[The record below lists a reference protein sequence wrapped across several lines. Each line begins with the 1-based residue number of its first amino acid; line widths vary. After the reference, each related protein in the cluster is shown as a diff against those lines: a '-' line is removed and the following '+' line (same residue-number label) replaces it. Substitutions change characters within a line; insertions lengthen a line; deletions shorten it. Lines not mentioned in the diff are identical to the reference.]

1 MAGATGIFSF
11 QASQNIQATKDT
23 KIIYDIAHVLKSLA
37 SISLNLWQ
45 NYSQFIQN
53 ITLLL
58 LKKKSDLIIKLVS

>member
-1 MAGATGIFSF
+1 MAGAKGIFSF

-23 KIIYDIAHVLKSLA
+23 KIIYDIVPVLKSLA

-58 LKKKSDLIIKLVS
+58 LLKKKIRFDH